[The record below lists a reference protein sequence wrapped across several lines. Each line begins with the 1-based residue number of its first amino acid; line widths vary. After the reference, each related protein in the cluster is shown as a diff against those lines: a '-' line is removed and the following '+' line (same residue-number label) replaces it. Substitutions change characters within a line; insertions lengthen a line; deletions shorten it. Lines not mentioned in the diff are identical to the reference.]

1 MRKQTCANT
10 DQMKLS
16 FNADFNN
23 QEVLDAM
30 LRAIP
35 GITFITNSSGYITHL
50 LSQTEQLPVYLENWT
65 EGISIEEVL
74 PIPFS
79 NALLKLLRNPDPN
92 SAPLLVHRTI
102 QGQHYHFAAKVTPI
116 NTSQILL
123 IIHDL
128 SSQKNHEANLTQV
141 NATFEEALAEKE
153 SKLNR
158 LIKHAPFILYS
169 FSLEKG
175 RSYHSA
181 QVTDILG
188 YTPEQLAEDPML
200 WFHAIHPD
208 DQPIVNKLV
217 EQAWLGHLV
226 AHEYRIKTASGE
238 WRWIEDRFI
247 NIERTDDDLFIEGIA
262 TDVTEKKA
270 AAEQIRQ
277 LSLAVEQSPA
287 SVVITDLAGRIQY
300 VNRKFTEVTGYTL
313 EEATGKNPRI
323 LKSGNKSPEEY
334 QLLWQTIC
342 SGKEWHGEFQ
352 NVKKNGETYWES
364 ASISPVRNP
373 EGRVTHFIAVKEEIT
388 EKKRAAEQ
396 LRENEWRLQQIAS
409 HSRTIVWEIDTN
421 GLYTYISPGAAE
433 IIGYP
438 SEELIGKKHF
448 YDLHPKEGLS
458 DFLEKAMSVIG
469 RQEEFR
475 DLINPVVKKDG
486 TMMWMNTNGMPI
498 RNSDGIWLGYRGS
511 DTDFTERKLA
521 AEQLSKSETRFR
533 SMFQLNTSPMFLA
546 DPETGAIVDVNQS
559 CENYYGWN
567 REDFLQK
574 NLTQINVDPEEVNRK
589 LEELRLIRRKRCEM
603 KHRLANGSIR
613 DMEVF
618 ASIIEVDGRELLHEI
633 IHDITDRNHYLE
645 AIRAQNQ
652 LLREISWTQS
662 HVMRAPLARLMGLV
676 DLLSKYEKD
685 PQYSSDLLPYDRLI
699 LEIERSARE
708 FDQIIRE
715 IAEKSYTV
723 SSLEKLT

>member
-1 MRKQTCANT
+1 MRKQALVHT
-10 DQMKLS
+10 DQMKLAFS
-16 FNADFNN
+16 ADLNN
-23 QEVLDAM
+23 QSILDAM
-30 LRAIP
+30 LQAIP
-35 GITFITNSSGYITHL
+35 GIAFITNASGCITRQ
-50 LSQTEQLPVYLENWT
+50 LSPVDKLPVYIENWT
-65 EGISIEEVL
+65 EGSFIEEAL

-79 NALLKLLRNPDPN
+79 NTLLKQLRNPEPVAN
-92 SAPLLVHRTI
+92 PVFIHRNI
-102 QGQHYHFAAKVTPI
+102 HGLHYHFAAQITPI
-116 NTSQILL
+116 NSELFLL

-128 SSQKNHEANLTQV
+128 TTQKNHEARLNQV
-141 NATFEEALAEKE
+141 NTSFEETLAEKE

-181 QVTDILG
+181 RVTDILG
-188 YTPEQLAEDPML
+188 YTPDQLAEDPML

-208 DQPIVNKLV
+208 DQPVVNRLV

-247 NIERTDDDLFIEGIA
+247 NIERTPDDLFIEGIA
-262 TDVTEKKA
+262 TDITEKKA

-323 LKSGNKSPEEY
+323 LKSGNKSQNEY
-334 QLLWQTIC
+334 RLLWQTIC

-388 EKKRAAEQ
+388 EKKRAAQQ
-396 LRENEWRLQQIAS
+396 LEENEWRLQQIAS
-409 HSRTIVWEIDTN
+409 HSRTIVWEIDTS
-421 GLYTYISPGAAE
+421 GMYTFISPVAEE
-433 IIGYP
+433 IIGYKA
-438 SEELIGKKHF
+438 EELVGKKHF
-448 YDLHPKEGLS
+448 YDLHPEENLK
-458 DFLEKAMSVIG
+458 
-469 RQEEFR
+469 EFR
-475 DLINPVVKKDG
+475 EEASDIINRQKEFRNLLNPVVSKSG
-486 TMMWMNTNGMPI
+486 SIIWMNTNGIPI
-498 RNSDGIWLGYRGS
+498 KNPDGIWIGYRGS
-511 DTDFTERKLA
+511 DTDFTERKIA
-521 AEQLSKSETRFR
+521 AEQLIKSETRFR

-559 CENYYGWN
+559 CEQYYGWKRN
-567 REDFLQK
+567 EFLQK
-574 NLTQINVDPEEVNRK
+574 NLAQINVHPDEVTRK
-589 LEELRLIRRKRCEM
+589 LKELRLIRRKRLEM
-603 KHRLANGSIR
+603 KHRLANGSVR

-685 PQYSSDLLPYDRLI
+685 PHYCSDILPQDRLI
-699 LEIERSARE
+699 LEIEKSARE
-708 FDQIIRE
+708 FDIIIRE